1 MKTGFYL
8 RLALDGIRKNRRLY
22 LPYLMTCAGMVMMF
36 YILYSLAYSPVVR
49 AMRGGGTT
57 AVILLLGW
65 IVPASAAGKVLST
78 AAVKPQITLEGFG
91 AFHYNRRC
99 VWRERQISQA

>member
-1 MKTGFYL
+1 MKKAW
-8 RLALDGIRKNRRLY
+8 ALLI
-22 LPYLMTCAGMVMMF
+22 
-36 YILYSLAYSPVVR
+36 
-49 AMRGGGTT
+49 

-78 AAVKPQITLEGFG
+78 AAVKAAVKPQITLEGFG